1 MFRTR
6 VALDL
11 MAREGV
17 VIKASDNLLLV
28 RWEQHEVE
36 LLQQFCRYFTNNV
49 FVDVT
54 LWCQGRSFK
63 AHRILLSAC
72 SEYLERVLLEQPR
85 GSVDPVMVVLHGVEP
100 DDLGRLLDLIY
111 RGEVRVSAGELPR
124 FLECARIFG
133 VRMLQS
139 TALRICAAVADTD
152 ADRAN
157 GQLVRNSTAEKQ
169 V

>member
-1 MFRTR
+1 
-6 VALDL
+6 
-11 MAREGV
+11 MAPEGL
-17 VIKASDNLLLV
+17 KASDNLLLV
-28 RWEQHEVE
+28 RWEHHEVE
-36 LLQQFCRYFTNNV
+36 MLQQFCRYFANNA

-85 GSVDPVMVVLHGVEP
+85 SSVDPVMVVVHGVE
-100 DDLGRLLDLIY
+100 LGHLLDLIY

-124 FLECARIFG
+124 FLECARILG

-139 TALRICAAVADTD
+139 TALRICAALADTE
-152 ADRAN
+152 ADPAE
-157 GQLVRNSTAEKQ
+157 GQLVRSSTTEKQ